1 MRVLPTAKDFRLRI
15 PYGLNDVW
23 KKQCFWWCAVCGG
36 QYSWRD
42 PHRILVT
49 HSRLERF
56 LVLCFCGQIHLP
68 HDTFSHAQ
76 SLHSTDDMCA
86 WLKGTRLKTN
96 CVPKTFT
103 HPRAM
108 FHFTPHSTLN
118 TSTSSLSL
126 ISHVLL
132 SSSSPNPDLLSTH
145 PFIHCED
152 PRQDGT
158 STEFHST
165 TGCEP
170 KRIELNRILANP
182 QNQIIDDQDDTEES
196 GVKPLS
202 YSQSLIHSAYDS
214 AETHCDATR
223 LGPRRRTIT

>member
-1 MRVLPTAKDFRLRI
+1 MTCGKNSVSGGARRAAASTVGGTRTDSWSHTQDWNACWYYASVDRYTCRTTHFHMHSHCT
-15 PYGLNDVW
+15 V
-23 KKQCFWWCAVCGG
+23 QTTCAPG
-36 QYSWRD
+36 
-42 PHRILVT
+42 
-49 HSRLERF
+49 SR
-56 LVLCFCGQIHLP
+56 
-68 HDTFSHAQ
+68 
-76 SLHSTDDMCA
+76 
-86 WLKGTRLKTN
+86 GTRLKTN

-108 FHFTPHSTLN
+108 FHPTPHSTLN
-118 TSTSSLSL
+118 TSTSSLSP

-145 PFIHCED
+145 PFIRCED

-158 STEFHST
+158 SAEFFST

-202 YSQSLIHSAYDS
+202 YNQSLIHSAYDS